1 MQHIGRNIF
10 SLILS
15 RVISGIILFLI
26 YTKLIQYLG
35 PDQAGQYGLLSS
47 YLTVF
52 SFFVDIGMSQLV
64 IKKIS
69 EDREHA
75 QKYLNNYFFIQ
86 LALALAFTVI
96 MAAFVFFADYPAVV
110 KLALY
115 VTSLSL
121 FATSASLPFRAVV
134 IAFQKLTFNAY
145 VNFWNSMI
153 NAAVMYLTVVLDK
166 GIVFLSFTALII
178 GLFDFV
184 VYGWVV
190 HKRYAT
196 FKFEYDKAFIKQL
209 FIWNIPFT
217 LLTLFSI
224 YNRVDGLL
232 LPHLRNF
239 TENGYYSAAYKI
251 WDTLAFVPGL
261 IGISLYPFFSEAM
274 NRRATGEV
282 KKGLETYTRYMIA
295 IGIPMSVG
303 VFVLAKPITLALF
316 GTAFLPAV
324 PAVWLLVMAVSVL
337 FIYTPANSLIVS
349 HLTKTATKITGFTLL
364 FNIVANLIFIP
375 TFGFVAAAVITL
387 LCELFQMVNYTFFI
401 KKDVVRF
408 AFFRNFV
415 KPIVAAAAMA
425 AFLYFFH
432 DHNLWLTIAAGG
444 IIYAVV
450 LLALRFFHAED
461 FELFKAAIR
470 LRNTAPPSEQAPPV
484 Q

>member
-15 RVISGIILFLI
+15 RVISGVILFLI

-86 LALALAFTVI
+86 LVLALGFTLI
-96 MAAFVFFADYPAVV
+96 MDAFVFFADYPGVV

-134 IAFQKLTFNAY
+134 IAFQKLTFNAH

-153 NAAVMYLTVVLDK
+153 NAAIMYLTVILDK

-178 GLFDFV
+178 GVFDFV

-190 HKRYAT
+190 HKKYAT

-232 LPHLRNF
+232 LPHLRSF
-239 TENGYYSAAYKI
+239 TENGYYSAAYKL

-261 IGISLYPFFSEAM
+261 IGISLYPFFAEAM
-274 NRRATGEV
+274 NRHATSEV

-295 IGIPMSVG
+295 MAIPMSVG
-303 VFVLAKPITLALF
+303 AFVLARPITLALF
-316 GTAFLPAV
+316 GREFLPAV
-324 PAVWLLVMAVSVL
+324 PAVWLLVMAVSAL
-337 FIYTPANSLIVS
+337 FIYTPSNSLVIS
-349 HLTKTATKITGFTLL
+349 NLTKTATKVTGFTLL

-375 TFGFVAAAVITL
+375 IYGFVAAAVVTL
-387 LCELFQMVNYTFFI
+387 LCELFQMVNYTYFI
-401 KKDVVRF
+401 KKDIVKF
-408 AFFRNFV
+408 SFFRHFI
-415 KPIVAAAAMA
+415 KPLVASAAMA
-425 AFLYFFH
+425 IFLYAYR
-432 DHNLWLTIAAGG
+432 DHNLWLTIAVGG
-444 IIYAVV
+444 AIYFIG
-450 LLALRFFHAED
+450 LLATKFFHAED
-461 FELFKAAIR
+461 FALFKSAIR
-470 LRNTAPPSEQAPPV
+470 LRNNAPPSEQAPTV